1 MERQVYSG
9 PMSIEPANGGESG
22 PSDELAAE
30 IDERAADGRMPGRRG
45 LATRQRLLDAT
56 AEQLESCGYRDL
68 KVVDIARTAGTSP
81 ATFYQYFPD
90 AESAVLVQ
98 AAVLTEAWHEEL
110 QFLIT
115 GRDWSGDPDA
125 AAHEV
130 VDGFLTFWTDHRA
143 ILKVLDLASMEGDC
157 RCRDLRTW
165 LLNGATNALVDLV
178 AAHDSDM
185 DPKATAGV
193 VIAMLAHVANH
204 RPGLE
209 RWGADH
215 DALVATV
222 AGILRH
228 AIVG

>member
-1 MERQVYSG
+1 MCGAHY
-9 PMSIEPANGGESG
+9 GGAVSEETNVVASTGASESET
-22 PSDELAAE
+22 DL
-30 IDERAADGRMPGRRG
+30 RASDGRIPGRRG
-45 LATRQRLLDAT
+45 LATRQKLLDAT
-56 AEQLESCGYRDL
+56 RVVLDTVAYRDL
-68 KVVDIARTAGTSP
+68 KVVDIARQAETSP

-143 ILKVLDLASMEGDC
+143 ILKVLDLASMEGDF
-157 RCRDLRTW
+157 RFRDLRTW

>member
-1 MERQVYSG
+1 MIDGSPVGIAGSTPPAEG
-9 PMSIEPANGGESG
+9 PP
-22 PSDELAAE
+22 D
-30 IDERAADGRMPGRRG
+30 IDLRAVDGRLPGRRG
-45 LATRQRLLDAT
+45 LATRQRLLAAT
-56 AEQLESCGYRDL
+56 ASLLETTGYRDL
-68 KVVDIARTAGTSP
+68 KVVEVAREAGTSP

-143 ILKVLDLASMEGDC
+143 ILKVLDLASMEGDF
-157 RCRDLRTW
+157 RFRDLRTW

>member
-1 MERQVYSG
+1 MNN
-9 PMSIEPANGGESG
+9 EPANGGESG

-143 ILKVLDLASMEGDC
+143 ILKVLDLASMEGDF
-157 RCRDLRTW
+157 RFRDLRTW

-193 VIAMLAHVANH
+193 VIALLAHVANH
-204 RPGLE
+204 RPGLA

>member
-1 MERQVYSG
+1 MNG
-9 PMSIEPANGGESG
+9 PGQ
-22 PSDELAAE
+22 DLAVGL
-30 IDERAADGRMPGRRG
+30 DERAADGRMPGRRG

-56 AEQLESCGYRDL
+56 AEQLGSCGYRDL
-68 KVVDIARTAGTSP
+68 KVIDIARAAGTSP

-115 GRDWSGDPDA
+115 GRDWSGDPDGA
-125 AAHEV
+125 AFEV

-143 ILKVLDLASMEGDC
+143 ILKVLDLASMEGDF
-157 RCRDLRTW
+157 RFRDLRTW
-165 LLNGATNALVDLV
+165 LLNGATEALMELV
-178 AAHDSDM
+178 EQHGSDM
-185 DPKATAGV
+185 DPRATAGV

-209 RWGADH
+209 RWGVDH

>member
-1 MERQVYSG
+1 
-9 PMSIEPANGGESG
+9 MSDDPTSDTESG
-22 PSDELAAE
+22 PGEDFVVGL
-30 IDERAADGRMPGRRG
+30 DERAADGRMPGRRG

-56 AEQLESCGYRDL
+56 AEQLGSCGYRDL
-68 KVVDIARTAGTSP
+68 KVIDIARAAGTSP

-110 QFLIT
+110 QFLIK
-115 GRDWSGDPDA
+115 GRDWSGDPDGA
-125 AAHEV
+125 AFEV

-143 ILKVLDLASMEGDC
+143 ILKVLDLASMEGDF
-157 RCRDLRTW
+157 RFRDLRTW
-165 LLNGATNALVDLV
+165 LLNGATEALMELV
-178 AAHDSDM
+178 EQYGSDM
-185 DPKATAGV
+185 DPRATAGV

-209 RWGADH
+209 RWGVDH

-222 AGILRH
+222 ASILRH

>member
-1 MERQVYSG
+1 
-9 PMSIEPANGGESG
+9 MSDDPTSDTESG
-22 PSDELAAE
+22 PAEDLVVEL
-30 IDERAADGRMPGRRG
+30 DERAADGRMPGRRG

-56 AEQLESCGYRDL
+56 AEQLGSCGYRDL
-68 KVVDIARTAGTSP
+68 KVIDIARAAGTSP

-110 QFLIT
+110 QFLIK
-115 GRDWSGDPDA
+115 GRDWSGDPDGA
-125 AAHEV
+125 AFEV
-130 VDGFLTFWTDHRA
+130 VDGFLWTDHRA
-143 ILKVLDLASMEGDC
+143 ILKVLDLASMEGDF
-157 RCRDLRTW
+157 RFRDLRTW
-165 LLNGATNALVDLV
+165 LLNGATEALMELV
-178 AAHDSDM
+178 EQYGSDM
-185 DPKATAGV
+185 DPRATAGV

-209 RWGADH
+209 RWGVDH
-215 DALVATV
+215 DVLVATV

>member
-1 MERQVYSG
+1 M
-9 PMSIEPANGGESG
+9 
-22 PSDELAAE
+22 
-30 IDERAADGRMPGRRG
+30 IDESPVGIAGSTPPAEGPPDIDLRAVDGRLPGRRG
-45 LATRQRLLDAT
+45 LATRQRLLAAT
-56 AEQLESCGYRDL
+56 ASLLETTGYRDL
-68 KVVDIARTAGTSP
+68 KVVEVAREAGTSP

-143 ILKVLDLASMEGDC
+143 ILKVLDLASMEGDF
-157 RCRDLRTW
+157 RFRDLRTW

>member
-1 MERQVYSG
+1 
-9 PMSIEPANGGESG
+9 MSDDPTSDTESG
-22 PSDELAAE
+22 PGEDLVVGL
-30 IDERAADGRMPGRRG
+30 DERAADGRMPGRRG

-56 AEQLESCGYRDL
+56 AEQLGSCGYRDL
-68 KVVDIARTAGTSP
+68 KVIDIARAAGTSP

-110 QFLIT
+110 QFLIKD
-115 GRDWSGDPDA
+115 RDWSGDPDGA
-125 AAHEV
+125 AFEV

-143 ILKVLDLASMEGDC
+143 ILKVLDLASMEGDF
-157 RCRDLRTW
+157 RFRDLRTW
-165 LLNGATNALVDLV
+165 LLNGATEALMELV
-178 AAHDSDM
+178 EQYGSDM
-185 DPKATAGV
+185 DPRATAGV

-209 RWGADH
+209 RWGVDH
-215 DALVATV
+215 DVLVATV

>member
-1 MERQVYSG
+1 M
-9 PMSIEPANGGESG
+9 
-22 PSDELAAE
+22 
-30 IDERAADGRMPGRRG
+30 
-45 LATRQRLLDAT
+45 
-56 AEQLESCGYRDL
+56 
-68 KVVDIARTAGTSP
+68 
-81 ATFYQYFPD
+81 
-90 AESAVLVQ
+90 
-98 AAVLTEAWHEEL
+98 
-110 QFLIT
+110 
-115 GRDWSGDPDA
+115 
-125 AAHEV
+125 

-143 ILKVLDLASMEGDC
+143 ILKVLDLASMEGDF
-157 RCRDLRTW
+157 RFRDLRSW

-204 RPGLE
+204 RPGLA